1 MSVEPPLGP
10 AVPRRPARFAS
21 LGVPTRDRP
30 DCLRRCLVSH
40 LEGGRRHGR
49 DNDVVV
55 VDDSATESARAAN
68 RELLRELAARWGARC
83 LYAGPHERADFAA
96 ALARRAG
103 VPEGPV
109 RFALLNE
116 GGWPVATGA
125 SRNALLLHAAGDLLL
140 QVDDDTL
147 GRAFPAPGAA
157 PGLTFCPRPDPTEF
171 WFPGGDGPVLPPD
184 GGNGADLLAAHEE
197 LLGQT
202 VPGPEG
208 GPVLATAA
216 GVAGD
221 SGMGTAAYFLLLGGA
236 SRARLVRSPDGYRAG
251 LSGRRLL
258 RAVTRATVCRPGFCM
273 ALNLGLDNRG
283 LLPPFPPV
291 LRNQDGVFAALL
303 RAGSPDALVGFL
315 PWVVPHEP
323 PGPRPSLADGL
334 REAATG
340 VRAGQAYQLLI
351 GALAP
356 SLTVSGAGPRLRA
369 LGASLAELGAAPAG
383 DFTAG
388 MNALLRAA
396 MGGLA
401 ARLEGLLA
409 EQGGQPAYWADDVRG
424 LLAALREALPRPD
437 WAAPTDLSAAFGRER
452 APELF
457 RGLVR
462 QFGELLRVWPDL
474 VEAARDLRAGG
485 VRLAVPA

>member
-1 MSVEPPLGP
+1 VPP
-10 AVPRRPARFAS
+10 
-21 LGVPTRDRP
+21 RDRP
-30 DCLRRCLVSH
+30 DCLRRCLRTH
-40 LEGGRRHGR
+40 LESGRRHGR
-49 DNDVVV
+49 EHDFVA
-55 VDDSATESARAAN
+55 VDDSAAGAARAAN
-68 RELLRELAARWGARC
+68 RELLRELAARWGVRC
-83 LYAGPHERADFAA
+83 LYAGPRERADFAA

-103 VPEGPV
+103 LPEGLV

-125 SRNALLLHAAGDLLL
+125 SRNALLLHAAGELLL

-147 GRAFPAPGAA
+147 GRAAPAPGAA
-157 PGLTFCPRPDPTEF
+157 PGLTFSPRPDPTEF
-171 WFPGGDGPVLPPD
+171 WFPDGDGPVLPPD
-184 GGNGADLLAAHEE
+184 GDGEADLLAAHEG
-197 LLGQT
+197 LLGQA
-202 VPGPEG
+202 VPGPQG

-221 SGMGTAAYFLLLGGA
+221 SGMGTAAYFLLLDGA
-236 SRARLVRSPDGYRAG
+236 SRGRLVRSEETYRAA
-251 LSGRRLL
+251 LTGRRLL
-258 RAVTRATVCRPGFCM
+258 RAVTRTTVCRPGFCM

-283 LLPPFPPV
+283 LLPPFLPA

-303 RAGSPDALVGFL
+303 RACRPDALFGFL

-323 PGPRPSLADGL
+323 AAPRPSLADGL
-334 REAATG
+334 REAGTG
-340 VRAGQAYQLLI
+340 IRAGQAFQLLI

-356 SLTVSGAGPRLRA
+356 SLPASGAAPRLRA
-369 LGASLAELGAAPAG
+369 LGASLVQLGAAPAA
-383 DFTAG
+383 DFAAG
-388 MNALLRAA
+388 MNALLRAQ
-396 MGGLA
+396 MGAFA

-409 EQGGQPAYWADDVRG
+409 EYGGRPAYWACDVRG
-424 LLAALREALPRPD
+424 LLAALREALPRSD
-437 WAAPTDLSAAFGRER
+437 WAAPADLRAAFGPER
-452 APELF
+452 APDLF